1 MENDLR
7 MNNLKLQYKLAAK
20 EVVHIKSAP
29 EYVKLAE
36 SIQQPVQ
43 TASLSSSIH
52 QIEWR
57 NIQQPTEW
65 TIQQPVQTA
74 FFFGQFK
81 IKKG

>member
-1 MENDLR
+1 

-36 SIQQPVQ
+36 SMF
-43 TASLSSSIH
+43 LH